1 MKKLLSV
8 LMLGMMVAPWTQ
20 AATVKISNL
29 TASGNGAY
37 GITNA
42 EGTLIGAG
50 GGLGVIGRM
59 TLTESEIA
67 DLLAEDDMQAVFNA
81 FQPFGPTGAN
91 TFALNNLGQD
101 GVFEASLSQA
111 TTSNDFGGSPIY
123 VWLHTGT
130 NRGAA
135 TNFIL
140 AKLSQNFPTD
150 TQNPPETLE
159 VFLRPEATFLAGANN
174 GAPHDYQLPNGDG
187 PQPTLKMGLQ
197 SPINQ
202 PPVAVA
208 GTLSVARGQSANG
221 TVTATD
227 AEGDALTFAV
237 VTQPTKG
244 TLTLNAAGTYTYTS
258 TAGTEGDD
266 SFTFRANDGI
276 SNSEPAEV
284 VVTVSDIPPGPAVPS
299 ITIQTLPSGFVGSL
313 YEYQIPVANLP
324 QGAAT
329 AYTAKGLP
337 GGLKLDTKTGLITGY
352 PTAAVTAKA
361 VVLTARNA
369 EGSSGNVP
377 VTITIDPVP
386 AGAVGSYVA
395 RIERNAGV
403 GDLGGRLNLTTTTKG
418 GVTAKLQVGT
428 VSYTGKGR
436 LVISEVSENPVVNVS
451 IDFVKK
457 GAPTLKATLLLDTA
471 LESAQD
477 FQITGSLV
485 NEATEGGTPA
495 ALSGVRNTW
504 TKVVK
509 ADRFKGDYT
518 YGLSLPSGSVG
529 LENIPQGYGYG
540 SLVITDKGVATFK
553 GKTSDGKAFTVASI
567 VGPQGH
573 IPFFYSV
580 TAVPGS
586 LISIPRVVIPETPSE
601 TALNSLSGTVTWSK
615 KAAGEKSKERA
626 YRAGF
631 AEPLDLALLGGLY
644 RQPAAGGVVAG
655 LPDNGTTDTQPN
667 ARLLFADGGLNLEV
681 NVPNFDFTILNK
693 KDTGIAQTVIV
704 AKPNLKDPSNN
715 PNPNS
720 ITFKLVNKPA
730 GYFSGTFTLP
740 HETKSLV
747 RKSTFEGTFVRHT
760 DGSFERIGFFLLPEL
775 PAAGGKLS
783 TTPLLSGSVEVD
795 PVLPASG
802 Q

>member
-1 MKKLLSV
+1 MKKLLSM
-8 LMLGMMVAPWTQ
+8 LMLGMLVAPWTQ

-37 GITNA
+37 GITNT
-42 EGTLIGAG
+42 EGALIGAG
-50 GGLGVIGRM
+50 AGLGVIGRM
-59 TLTESEIA
+59 TLSESEIT

-81 FQPFGPTGAN
+81 FRPFGPTGRN

-101 GVFEASLSQA
+101 GVFEASLSQT

-130 NRGAA
+130 NRAAA

-174 GAPHDYQLPNGDG
+174 GAPHDYQLPNGDV
-187 PQPTLKMGLQ
+187 PQPTLKMSIQ
-197 SPINQ
+197 APINQ

-208 GTLSVARGQSANG
+208 GTLSVARGQSATG

-227 AEGDALTFAV
+227 AESDALTFSV
-237 VTQPTKG
+237 VTEPTKG
-244 TLTLNAAGTYTYTS
+244 TLLLAANGSYTYTS
-258 TAGTEGDD
+258 TAGTEGND
-266 SFTFRANDGI
+266 SFTFQANDGT

-284 VVTVSDIPPGPAVPS
+284 LVTVSDTPPGPAVPS
-299 ITIQTLPSGFVGSL
+299 ITITTLPSGFVGSL

-337 GGLKLDTKTGLITGY
+337 GGLKLDTKTGIITGY
-352 PTAAVTAKA
+352 PTVAVTAKA

-369 EGSSGNVP
+369 QGSSGNVP

-386 AGAVGSYVA
+386 AGAVGTYVA
-395 RIERNAGV
+395 RVERNAGV

-418 GVTAKLQVGT
+418 AVTAKLQVGT
-428 VSYTGKGR
+428 VAYTGKGR
-436 LVISEVSENPVVNVS
+436 LSITEVSENPVVNVS

-457 GAPTLKATLLLDTA
+457 GSPTLKATLVLDTA
-471 LESAQD
+471 VNSTQD
-477 FQITGSLV
+477 FQVTGSLI

-509 ADRFKGDYT
+509 ADLFKGDYT

-529 LENIPQGYGYG
+529 LESIPQGYGYG
-540 SLVITDKGVATFK
+540 SLVINDKGVATFK

-580 TAVPGS
+580 AAVPGS
-586 LISIPRVVIPETPSE
+586 LVSIPRVVVPETPSE
-601 TALNSLSGTVTWSK
+601 TVLNSLSGTVSWSK
-615 KAAGEKSKERA
+615 KAVPEKSKERA

-631 AEPLDLALLGGLY
+631 AAPVDLALLGGLY
-644 RQPAAGGVVAG
+644 RKPAAGGVVAG
-655 LPDNGTTDTQPN
+655 LPDNGTTNTQPN
-667 ARLLFADGGLNLEV
+667 ARLLFADGGLSEVV
-681 NVPNFDFTILNK
+681 NVPAFDFTIMNK
-693 KDTGIAQTVIV
+693 KDTGIVQTVVV
-704 AKPNLKDPSNN
+704 AKPTKDPANN

-747 RKSTFEGTFVRHT
+747 RKSTFEGSFVRHS
-760 DGSFERIGFFLLPEL
+760 DGSFERVGFFLLPEL
-775 PAAGGKLS
+775 PEAGGKLN
-783 TTPLLSGSVEVD
+783 TTPLQSGSVEVEAVV
-795 PVLPASG
+795 PVTGL
-802 Q
+802 